1 MAFVA
6 VLVRVTPACTVLPTR
21 ERKADMD
28 KVRLEIDLPTTTP
41 HSPWLEAPS
50 SACEAVVVMG
60 LQREL
65 NQVVSLVPVWVWV
78 DYVSVSHVH
87 FGWQSRVLVASL
99 FSRRELSC
107 DRGFDAMLLAPCKC
121 LI

>member
-1 MAFVA
+1 
-6 VLVRVTPACTVLPTR
+6 
-21 ERKADMD
+21 MD
-28 KVRLEIDLPTTTP
+28 KVRLEIDLPSTTP

-50 SACEAVVVMG
+50 SACEAVLVMG

-87 FGWQSRVLVASL
+87 FGWQSRVLVASEES
-99 FSRRELSC
+99 FRVIVGVMPCCS
-107 DRGFDAMLLAPCKC
+107 LLVSA
-121 LI
+121 